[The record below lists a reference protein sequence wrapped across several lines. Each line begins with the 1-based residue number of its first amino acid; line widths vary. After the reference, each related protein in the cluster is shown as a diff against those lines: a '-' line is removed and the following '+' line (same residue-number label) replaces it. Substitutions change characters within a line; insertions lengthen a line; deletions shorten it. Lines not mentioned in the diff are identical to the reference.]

1 MTVNRQ
7 HLSTYCTTIAQVA
20 DLVCITYHKTQIVAF
35 DRLNI
40 SLDTGGWDGVT
51 TRRKMNQASNQFGL
65 GYSIYRVKCETFV
78 RAPDGSVSPLAQR
91 MTFARRAA

>member
-51 TRRKMNQASNQFGL
+51 TRRKMN
-65 GYSIYRVKCETFV
+65 
-78 RAPDGSVSPLAQR
+78 
-91 MTFARRAA
+91 

>member
-40 SLDTGGWDGVT
+40 SLNTGGWDGVT

-65 GYSIYRVKCETFV
+65 GYSVYRVKGETWV
-78 RAPDGSVSPLAQR
+78 RTPCGNVSRLER
-91 MTFARRAA
+91 DMTFARRAA